1 MTGDVILDT
10 ILYKLNDDT
19 KATLLQVSIIS
30 RLILLLGSQVMVTV
44 KQAAS
49 GVGILLLAVFLAC
62 GILLVADLPALK
74 MSNTGPDS
82 QLMRVPII
90 PGEFETPHRTF
101 ATVQETGLDDQDEV
115 ISLNIGEQHYAFPKR
130 WMNGMAEHVVSEI
143 YEGLPIAVTYCN
155 ESECVRVFQ
164 GLAGGEKMNIMQ
176 YGLADGHMAMLVDGI
191 PFLQEAEDIPYDEY
205 PFESMTWGEWK
216 TDHPDGLVLTE
227 VIREL

>member
-1 MTGDVILDT
+1 
-10 ILYKLNDDT
+10 
-19 KATLLQVSIIS
+19 
-30 RLILLLGSQVMVTV
+30 MVTV
-44 KQAAS
+44 KQAAT
-49 GVGILLLAVFLAC
+49 GVGIVLLAVLLAG
-62 GILLVADLPALK
+62 GILYVSELPMLRE
-74 MSNTGPDS
+74 SNTDPDS

-90 PGEFETPHRTF
+90 PGEFETPDRAFT
-101 ATVQETGLDDQDEV
+101 TVQETSLDDQDEV
-115 ISLNIGEQHYAFPKR
+115 ITLNIGDKHLAFPKR

>member
-1 MTGDVILDT
+1 
-10 ILYKLNDDT
+10 
-19 KATLLQVSIIS
+19 
-30 RLILLLGSQVMVTV
+30 MVTV
-44 KQAAS
+44 KQAAT
-49 GVGILLLAVFLAC
+49 GVGIVLLAVLLAG
-62 GILLVADLPALK
+62 GILYVSELPMLRE
-74 MSNTGPDS
+74 SNTDPDS

-90 PGEFETPHRTF
+90 PGEFETPDRAF
-101 ATVQETGLDDQDEV
+101 ATVQETSLDDQDEV
-115 ISLNIGEQHYAFPKR
+115 ITLNIGDKHLAFPKR

-176 YGLADGHMAMLVDGI
+176 HGLADGHMAMLVDGI

-227 VIREL
+227 IIREL